1 MKANDSF
8 LWVEHV
14 RVGSRLGLWSKK
26 IVRWV
31 YNQQTKPR
39 DTTFYQ
45 TGVTLAEDI
54 GHTW

>member
-1 MKANDSF
+1 MIAFCGLNMSVLARD
-8 LWVEHV
+8 WVY
-14 RVGSRLGLWSKK
+14 GQKK